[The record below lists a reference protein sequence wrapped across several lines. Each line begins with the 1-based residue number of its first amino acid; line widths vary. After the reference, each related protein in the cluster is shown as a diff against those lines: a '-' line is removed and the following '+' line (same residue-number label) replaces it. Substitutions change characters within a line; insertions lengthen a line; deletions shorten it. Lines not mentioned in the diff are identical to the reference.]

1 MRIGVSVSSRI
12 AINNLV
18 GVMPLSQLL
27 PSVCSACCPVEE
39 FALLTESHIRKPK
52 QAREFLELANT
63 HVRS

>member
-39 FALLTESHIRKPK
+39 FALLTESHIREPK
-52 QAREFLELANT
+52 
-63 HVRS
+63 